1 MFMDFKFFDEA
12 VQQLEKQR
20 KVAVQAWETY
30 VEQCEKA
37 AKQVEQMFKMK

>member
-20 KVAVQAWETY
+20 KLAVQAWEMW
-30 VEQCEKA
+30 VESLEKLT
-37 AKQVEQMFKMK
+37 KVK